1 MIESL
6 RFNTPSGMIGVDSEA
21 AVIKGYIVAATGV
34 FKSGR
39 GEFDGTSL
47 RAAYKLMKSSPSGI
61 RSRFGHPTPQSDG
74 LGKFLGRA
82 KNPTLD
88 TLPDGTEVLRAD
100 LHIDPTALEMA
111 PMGATPLG
119 AYVLA
124 LAKSDSGALS
134 SSLQLTVDREFRLD
148 SKGRPKLA
156 ADGSP
161 LPPLW
166 RPTSLLASDL
176 VDEGDA
182 VPSLLSAD
190 QDDERARREREVEL
204 WEIEAAA

>member
-6 RFNTPSGMIGVDSEA
+6 RFNTPSGMIGVDQETNT
-21 AVIKGYIVAATGV
+21 IKGYIVAATGV

-39 GEFDGTSL
+39 GEFDGSSL
-47 RAAYKLMKSSPSGI
+47 RAAYKLMKAAPNGL
-61 RSRFGHPTPQSDG
+61 RSRFGHPTPHSDG

-82 KNPTLD
+82 KNPTLE

-100 LHIDPTALEMA
+100 LVIDPTALEMA
-111 PMGATPLG
+111 PMGGTPLG

-148 SKGRPKLA
+148 AKGRPKLDA
-156 ADGSP
+156 GGQP

-182 VPSLLSAD
+182 TPALLSAATNT
-190 QDDERARREREVEL
+190 RV
-204 WEIEAAA
+204 EAAKRKLRMIA